1 MERALDATLER
12 RMVSPRR
19 LPYLEQLVRVFA
31 DNRDRIDA
39 TLASAIDNWRID
51 RLSLMDRGILRL
63 GATEIIC
70 ISETPG
76 RVAIQE
82 AVRLAQ
88 RYGGD
93 DSSRFVN
100 GVLDRVYRTA
110 GGEEEE

>member
-12 RMVSPRR
+12 RQVSPRR
-19 LPYLEQLVRVFA
+19 LPYLERLVRVFA

-39 TLASAIDNWRID
+39 AVASAMDNWRLD
-51 RLSLMDRGILRL
+51 RLSLMDRGILRV
-63 GATEIIC
+63 GTTEIIC
-70 ISETPG
+70 IDEVPG

-110 GGEEEE
+110 SDETQ